1 MEKIFITGGAGYV
14 GSALVP
20 KLLNLGYEVTVLDL
34 MIYGQEVLDDHKKL
48 TKIQGDIRNQDLLK
62 KILPGHKYLIHL
74 ACISNDPSFELNP
87 TLGKSINLDA
97 FEPMVKIAK
106 EKNIERFIYASSS
119 SVYGVS
125 TEKNVKEDHPLVP
138 LTLYNKFKG
147 MCEPILLK
155 YADKNFCPVIFRPA
169 TVCGYSPRMRLDLT
183 VNILTNHAYNNN
195 KIRVFGG
202 TQLRPNIH
210 IQDYCD
216 FVEILI
222 ESETDKIFKQV
233 FNVGSEEQVVAHVG
247 VAVLAQPAVRAMHDD
262 LVRAVRLLEHVEAR
276 GRVQRRLQ
284 AVGLVDAAHELGG
297 ACDEVRLAQSARRRS
312 RQQVVDEQPRA
323 RRHAD
328 PRAERALKRL

>member
-1 MEKIFITGGAGYV
+1 MSKIFVTGGAGYV
-14 GSALVP
+14 GNVLVP
-20 KLLNLGYEVTVLDL
+20 QLLNKGYEVTVYDTFYFKDFL
-34 MIYGQEVLDDHKKL
+34 KKHDNL
-48 TKIQGDIRNQDLLK
+48 KKIKGDIRDFELIGKSLNNH
-62 KILPGHKYLIHL
+62 KIFINL
-74 ACISNDPSFELNP
+74 ACISNDASFELNENLS
-87 TLGKSINLDA
+87 TSINLDA

-233 FNVGSEEQVVAHVG
+233 FNVGSENMSVLDIAM
-247 VAVLAQPAVRAMHDD
+247 AVKKI
-262 LVRAVRLLEHVEAR
+262 VERFKNSQNEIDISIEESNDNRSYHINSEKAF
-276 GRVQRRLQ
+276 
-284 AVGLVDAAHELGG
+284 DILGFKTKYTIEN
-297 ACDEVRLAQSARRRS
+297 A
-312 RQQVVDEQPRA
+312 VVDICNSFKKNKIKNSF
-323 RRHAD
+323 D
-328 PRAERALKRL
+328 DINYFNVKKLKHLNIE

>member
-1 MEKIFITGGAGYV
+1 MSKIFVTGGAGYV
-14 GSALVP
+14 GNVLVP
-20 KLLNLGYEVTVLDL
+20 QLLNKGYEVTVYDTFYFKDFL
-34 MIYGQEVLDDHKKL
+34 KKHDNL
-48 TKIQGDIRNQDLLK
+48 KKIKGDIRDFELIGKSLNNH
-62 KILPGHKYLIHL
+62 KIFINL
-74 ACISNDPSFELNP
+74 ACISNDASFELNENLS
-87 TLGKSINLDA
+87 TSINLDA

-233 FNVGSEEQVVAHVG
+233 FNVGSENMS
-247 VAVLAQPAVRAMHDD
+247 VLYFA
-262 LVRAVRLLEHVEAR
+262 L
-276 GRVQRRLQ
+276 
-284 AVGLVDAAHELGG
+284 
-297 ACDEVRLAQSARRRS
+297 
-312 RQQVVDEQPRA
+312 
-323 RRHAD
+323 
-328 PRAERALKRL
+328 ALKKIVDIFKNIQIEIHISF

>member
-1 MEKIFITGGAGYV
+1 MSKIFVTGGAGYV
-14 GSALVP
+14 GNVLVP
-20 KLLNLGYEVTVLDL
+20 QLLNKGYEVTVYDTFYFEDFL
-34 MIYGQEVLDDHKKL
+34 KKHDNL
-48 TKIQGDIRNQDLLK
+48 KKIKGDIRDFELIGKSLNNH
-62 KILPGHKYLIHL
+62 KIFINL
-74 ACISNDPSFELNP
+74 ACISNDASFELNENLS
-87 TLGKSINLDA
+87 TSINLDA

-233 FNVGSEEQVVAHVG
+233 FNVGSENMSVLDIAM
-247 VAVLAQPAVRAMHDD
+247 AVKKI
-262 LVRAVRLLEHVEAR
+262 VERFKNSQNEIDISIEESNDNRSYHINSEKAF
-276 GRVQRRLQ
+276 
-284 AVGLVDAAHELGG
+284 DILGFKTKYTI
-297 ACDEVRLAQSARRRS
+297 ES
-312 RQQVVDEQPRA
+312 
-323 RRHAD
+323 
-328 PRAERALKRL
+328 